1 MNEFTPAAAP
11 REHVEELIKF
21 WRETR
26 AERLEMERKANNL
39 KKEEDA
45 AKSFLIECF
54 KEQKLEG
61 MLIDGRAT
69 GLATKKQPAVDDKEA
84 FLAYIKET
92 GELDLLQFRLATG
105 AVQERWENEVEVP
118 GIKEIELYDLFDRK
132 S

>member
-1 MNEFTPAAAP
+1 MNDFTPADAP
-11 REHVEELIKF
+11 REHVEEIIKR
-21 WRETR
+21 WREVR
-26 AERLEMERKANNL
+26 AERLEMDRKANNL

-69 GLATKKQPAVDDKEA
+69 GLSTKKQPAVEDKEA
-84 FLAYIKET
+84 FLAHIKAT

-132 S
+132 A

>member
-1 MNEFTPAAAP
+1 MTPKDAP
-11 REHVEELIKF
+11 RDHVENMIKR
-21 WRETR
+21 WREVR
-26 AERLEMERKANNL
+26 AERLEMDRKASNL

-69 GLATKKQPAVDDKEA
+69 GLSTKKQPAVEDKEA

-105 AVQERWENEVEVP
+105 AVQERWDEDVEVP